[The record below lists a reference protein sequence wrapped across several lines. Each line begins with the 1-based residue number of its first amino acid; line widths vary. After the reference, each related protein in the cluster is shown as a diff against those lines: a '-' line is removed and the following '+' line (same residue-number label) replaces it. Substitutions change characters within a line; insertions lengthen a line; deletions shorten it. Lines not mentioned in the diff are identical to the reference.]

1 MKLPIILA
9 ITITLLSAQPKE
21 ALLIGNSHYQHI
33 SNLNN
38 PSTNLNR
45 LKRTLEDLDF
55 NVKIKTDLD
64 DVHLE
69 ESIEV
74 FAKRLARSRDT
85 IGFLYYTGHGCQVA
99 HQGYLLPTNVD
110 SQDRLKVKHHA
121 LNINEMIE
129 RLKDAGNRVNMFF
142 LDACRDVPTSTKGG
156 SKGLGQIKNTPK
168 GTLVVYATKA
178 GEVAEDNSDFINS
191 IIKSIKEPKQSIRNL
206 PYSISDRFTQI
217 GTSQMPIFSAV
228 GIPKVVLNGG
238 GGKFIHIP
246 KPTTSTHSMKGI
258 TIVDGL
264 MYQNQPFSAQDK
276 KNYEEYKEGGRVWTW
291 NGAKKY
297 CRGLTLGG
305 YSDWRLPTI
314 EELKKLLTK
323 SNNTNSSGYQYYIK
337 KEFVENMPPLNGE
350 SPYAFFWTSTER
362 DSSSAWFVNFIVGID
377 FWYGKTGHRYALC
390 VR

>member
-191 IIKSIKEPKQSIRNL
+191 IIKSIKEPNQNIRNL
-206 PYSISDRFTQI
+206 PYSISDRFTQMS
-217 GTSQMPIFSAV
+217 TSQMPIFSAV
-228 GIPKVVLNGG
+228 GIPKVVFSSCSLSPQKDLVGKWYIKDKMGKTIIFNDDHSVKIVQKDRVLDDFFSI
-238 GGKFIHIP
+238 GGKVTWELDENKEPMHLDLVINSNSEKKTIKILMIVKFIGKDKLQIQMG
-246 KPTTSTHSMKGI
+246 KPPSTRPI
-258 TIVDGL
+258 A
-264 MYQNQPFSAQDK
+264 FS
-276 KNYEEYKEGGRVWTW
+276 
-291 NGAKKY
+291 
-297 CRGLTLGG
+297 
-305 YSDWRLPTI
+305 
-314 EELKKLLTK
+314 K
-323 SNNTNSSGYQYYIK
+323 SSNKI
-337 KEFVENMPPLNGE
+337 L
-350 SPYAFFWTSTER
+350 
-362 DSSSAWFVNFIVGID
+362 
-377 FWYGKTGHRYALC
+377 
-390 VR
+390 VRQ

>member
-1 MKLPIILA
+1 M
-9 ITITLLSAQPKE
+9 LSAQPKE

-38 PSTNLNR
+38 PSPNLKR
-45 LKRTLEDLDF
+45 LKKTLEDLNF

-64 DVHLE
+64 SVHLE

-228 GIPKVVLNGG
+228 GIPKVVLSGGVVPSPTPKPISTSKWTTPTNRVCIDNGG
-238 GGKFIHIP
+238 EIF
-246 KPTTSTHSMKGI
+246 
-258 TIVDGL
+258 
-264 MYQNQPFSAQDK
+264 
-276 KNYEEYKEGGRVWTW
+276 KNGTCIAEWSV
-291 NGAKKY
+291 AKKI
-297 CRGLTLGG
+297 CHISKGK
-305 YSDWRLPTI
+305 LPSI
-314 EELKKLLTK
+314 EELKKVVIDCTGEINNGNKTK
-323 SNNTNSSGYQYYIK
+323 SKRNEKNSKYQSCYK
-337 KEFVENMPPLNGE
+337 
-350 SPYAFFWTSTER
+350 
-362 DSSSAWFVNFIVGID
+362 VN
-377 FWYGKTGHRYALC
+377 
-390 VR
+390 